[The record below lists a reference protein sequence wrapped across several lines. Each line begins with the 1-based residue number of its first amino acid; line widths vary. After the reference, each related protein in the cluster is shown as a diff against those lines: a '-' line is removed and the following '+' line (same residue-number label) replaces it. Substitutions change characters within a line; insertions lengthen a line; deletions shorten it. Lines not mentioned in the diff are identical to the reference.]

1 MSHSKYFSASKSAQ
15 WIACPGSIALEQ
27 GLSDSS
33 SVYADEGTAAH
44 FLASECLENNL
55 DVADYEGREI
65 VIVNGYARWAYSSD
79 EPGDDPRFAVS
90 DLTEVQTYLDNV
102 RGLAGENLILVE
114 QRVEYS
120 HVTGQPESF
129 GTADCIILLEPE
141 LQVHDLKFG
150 KGVKVD
156 AEHNTQ
162 MMLYALGALA
172 QCEMLGEFTAVR
184 MFIHQPR
191 LGHISEWG
199 ITVDMLKQWGKME
212 AGRAADRV
220 MAAIDYH
227 KAQGEVHEK
236 YLNPGEKQCRW
247 CKAKA
252 TCPALRNEIA
262 DTVGNKQ
269 PGTNDEFDVVSEE
282 VIAKAPSEHLSI
294 VMSKVDLIEDWC
306 RAVRAEVERR
316 LANGVPVPG
325 YKLVEG
331 RRGSRAWSN
340 KDEAE
345 TMLKGFR
352 LKAEQ
357 MYEFKLITPTAA
369 EKLAKSE
376 VIGKR
381 QWPKLQALITQ
392 ADGKPSVA
400 PESDPR
406 PAITLQATADEFDTV
421 EAGCDL
427 V

>member
-1 MSHSKYFSASKSAQ
+1 MRDE
-15 WIACPGSIALEQ
+15 GSI
-27 GLSDSS
+27 
-33 SVYADEGTAAH
+33 YAQEGVAGH

-55 DVADYEGREI
+55 NVSDYEGREI
-65 VIVNGYARWAYSSD
+65 AIVNGRACWHGVDFADS
-79 EPGDDPRFAVS
+79 EAPKFAVS
-90 DLTEVQTYLDNV
+90 DLTDVQIYLDNV
-102 RGLAGENLILVE
+102 RGLAGENLMLVE
-114 QRVEYS
+114 QRVDIS
-120 HVTGQPESF
+120 HVLGGKNF
-129 GTADCIILLEPE
+129 GTADCIVLSEPE
-141 LQVHDLKFG
+141 LAVHDLKLG
-150 KGVKVD
+150 RGVKVD

-191 LGHISEWG
+191 LGHISEWR
-199 ITVDMLKQWGKME
+199 ITVDMLKQWGKMK

-227 KAQGEVHEK
+227 KAQGEVHPK

-252 TCPALRNEIA
+252 TCPALRDEVSKTVAGNDDAAADFEEIL
-262 DTVGNKQ
+262 
-269 PGTNDEFDVVSEE
+269 E
-282 VIAKAPSEHLSI
+282 PSHETSPDHLGHL
-294 VMSKVDLIEDWC
+294 MSKVDLIEDWC

-331 RRGSRAWSN
+331 KRGNRAWSS
-340 KDEAE
+340 KDDAE

>member
-33 SVYADEGTAAH
+33 SVYADEGTSAH

-55 DVADYEGREI
+55 NVADYEGREI
-65 VIVNGYARWAYSSD
+65 AIVNGYAKWAED
-79 EPGDDPRFAVS
+79 EDAPRFAVS

-102 RGLAGENLILVE
+102 RGLAGDNLMLVE

-129 GTADCIILLEPE
+129 GTADCIILSEPE
-141 LQVHDLKFG
+141 LGIHDLKFG

-191 LGHISEWG
+191 LGHISEYG
-199 ITVDMLKQWGKME
+199 MSVDMLKQWGKME

-227 KAQGEVHEK
+227 KAQGEVHPK

-252 TCPALRNEIA
+252 TCPALRNEVAATVAGNDDAAA
-262 DTVGNKQ
+262 D
-269 PGTNDEFDVVSEE
+269 FEE
-282 VIAKAPSEHLSI
+282 ILEPSHETSPDHLGHL
-294 VMSKVDLIEDWC
+294 MSKVDLIEDWC

-345 TMLKGFR
+345 QMLKGFR
-352 LKAEQ
+352 LKLEE
-357 MYEFKLITPTAA
+357 MYEFKLITPPAA
-369 EKLAKSE
+369 EKLAKAGT
-376 VIGKR
+376 IGKR

-421 EAGCDL
+421 EAECDL